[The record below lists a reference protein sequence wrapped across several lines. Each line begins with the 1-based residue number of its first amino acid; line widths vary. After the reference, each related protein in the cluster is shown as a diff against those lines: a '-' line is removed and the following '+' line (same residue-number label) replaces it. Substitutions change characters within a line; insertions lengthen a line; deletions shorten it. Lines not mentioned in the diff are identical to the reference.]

1 MRELT
6 GSKGLHEID
15 MFKNIGKLKNGTDE
29 HDPYYIHKV
38 NCHSINGEPSF
49 VFKTSRKA
57 AELAIKMDI
66 NMQKEGFLSAM
77 TEEYAFLDGMH
88 SCTKGFKTLTL
99 WTYHPGMWQVL
110 QLCCMDAERENT
122 KNVTLFLNLFNEVL
136 QEVSGNAKYTFN
148 PRGIMCDEAGANFLA
163 IAEALGE
170 DFLGKTVSCQWHFH
184 QCAKKNTPKVNVN
197 EQETFKSLF
206 NELCY
211 THTAT
216 QFECICNSMHAIC
229 ECNGILN
236 WWNWWHSQRFH
247 IVPAFQGFNLP
258 GINFAE
264 IGHSSMATRTPMSLA
279 VAAWKDMCSMM
290 IQDSLYDGFVNNTAK
305 VCGKGLNLKQK
316 LERET
321 KADGKFVNEALEALN
336 SGDIEA
342 EAMIDMDADKFFEPS
357 KQAKHKVP
365 ATYSDTNPQQQKH
378 KSNKKKVNK
387 DQNSSDSEE
396 EERLKMFKAYS
407 IVPKEVEAD
416 KLLQTPPHLVML
428 TSMVM
433 KCSGCEF
440 KFKPYEHRKPND
452 MVCQYMMYCK
462 WPD

>member
-6 GSKGLHEID
+6 GGKGLHEID

-99 WTYHPGMWQVL
+99 WTYHPGMQQVL
-110 QLCCMDAERENT
+110 WLCCMDAERENT

-170 DFLGKTVSCQWHFH
+170 HFLGKTVSCQWHFH

-216 QFECICNSMHAIC
+216 QFEHICNSMHAIC

-247 IVPAFQGFNLP
+247 IVPAFWGFNLP

-342 EAMIDMDADKFFEPS
+342 EAMIDMDADKFFKPS

-365 ATYSDTNPQQQKH
+365 ATYSDTNPQQWKC

-396 EERLKMFKAYS
+396 EERIKMFKAYS

-416 KLLQTPPHLVML
+416 KLLQTPP
-428 TSMVM
+428 
-433 KCSGCEF
+433 
-440 KFKPYEHRKPND
+440 PPI
-452 MVCQYMMYCK
+452 
-462 WPD
+462 W